1 MRYIEN
7 HNENLKQKVLVKN
20 LGTRPYIVAVLDK
33 AFVETARSAQKL
45 GADILELR
53 VDMLDPCYH
62 TGEKVSSVI
71 RQLKKEVKLPVILTI
86 RSSSEGSMAKIA
98 GSKRLDIFMEAIS
111 ETDLV
116 DIEISSDRINSKV
129 IELAKTQNKKV
140 ILSYHNFEKTPAI
153 PYLKNQAEKA
163 CDMGCDILKI
173 AAMASNMEDV
183 RRLLYFCSKWKKT
196 RISVM
201 SMGCLSEISRLTG
214 FLFGSCLTYG
224 FIDQPVASGQLSVK
238 DLVKYYHILY
248 H

>member
-1 MRYIEN
+1 MEN
-7 HNENLKQKVLVKN
+7 RVLLEN
-20 LGTRPYIVAVLDK
+20 LGTRPYVVAVLNK
-33 AFVETARSAQKL
+33 ASVETAQSAGKL

-53 VDMLDPCYH
+53 VDMLNSCYH

-86 RSSSEGSMAKIA
+86 RSSNEGGMAKIA
-98 GSKRLDIFMEAIS
+98 DGRRLDIFREAIS

-140 ILSYHNFEKTPAI
+140 ILSYHNFEKTPTL

-163 CDMGCDILKI
+163 WDMGCDILKI
-173 AAMASNMEDV
+173 AAMASNMEEA
-183 RRLLYFCSKWKKT
+183 RRLLNFCSNWEKT
-196 RISVM
+196 KISVM
-201 SMGCLSEISRLTG
+201 SMGSFGAMSRLAG

-224 FIDQPVASGQLSVK
+224 FIDQPTVSGQLSVK
-238 DLVKYYHILY
+238 DLVKYYRILY
-248 H
+248 PL